1 MTRAAAEYRGRDQQR
16 SGMRAFMV
24 RGPGHHGLS
33 TVEDPVPGPGEVL
46 VAPAAVGICGSD
58 LELLDGRRP
67 ASYVRYPVVP
77 GHEWAG
83 YVVATGPGVTGLEPG
98 TPVVAEGVRSCG
110 TCARCGEGH
119 TNLCAGPYA
128 ETGFTHA
135 GALAERVVVP
145 AGLVHELTAGRPLAA
160 AALIEPAACVAT
172 GLLEV
177 GAPRAGS
184 RVAVVGDGPL
194 GLLACTLLRLSCPRD
209 LVLFGSRPRRVAYAP
224 EFGATAVLL
233 RDEVAGAGV
242 HASFDLVVDCTNVA
256 SGAATALSLARRAGT
271 VLLLGISGGGAPAV
285 DPDVVSLGHL
295 RVQGVFAASRPA
307 WQWLVALY
315 GAGLFEP
322 GALITHRFTLDDVD
336 QAFAVLGDRT
346 AGALKVVVEP
356 NRRELPSW

>member
-1 MTRAAAEYRGRDQQR
+1 MTRAAAEYRDRDQQR

-24 RGPGHHGLS
+24 HGPGRHGLS
-33 TVEDPVPGPGEVL
+33 TVEDPAPGPGEVL

-67 ASYVRYPVVP
+67 ANYVRYPVVP

-83 YVVATGPGVTGLEPG
+83 YVVATGQGVTWLEPG

-110 TCARCGEGH
+110 TCGRCGEGR
-119 TNLCAGPYA
+119 TNLCTGRPYA

-135 GALAERVVVP
+135 GALAERMVVP
-145 AGLVHELTAGRPLAA
+145 AGLVHELAAGRSIAS

-194 GLLACTLLRLSCPRD
+194 GLLACTLLRLACPRD

-224 EFGATAVLL
+224 AFGATAALL
-233 RDEVAGAGV
+233 REKASGAGV
-242 HASFDLVVDCTNVA
+242 LGSFDLVVDCTNVA

-271 VLLLGISGGGAPAV
+271 VLLLGISGEGASAV

-307 WQWLVALY
+307 WQWLVSLY
-315 GAGLFEP
+315 DAGLFDP
-322 GALITHRFTLDDVD
+322 GALITHRFNLDDVD

-356 NRRELPSW
+356 NRKDV

>member
-1 MTRAAAEYRGRDQQR
+1 MTRAAAAEYRDREQR
-16 SGMRAFMV
+16 SGMRAFV
-24 RGPGHHGLS
+24 VHGPGRHGLS

-67 ASYVRYPVVP
+67 ANYVRYPVVA

-83 YVVATGPGVTGLEPG
+83 YIVAAGPAVTSLEPG

-110 TCARCGEGH
+110 TCARCGEGR
-119 TNLCAGPYA
+119 TNLCTGPYA

-135 GALAERVVVP
+135 GALAERMVVP
-145 AGLVHELTAGRPLAA
+145 AGLVHELATNRPIAS

-194 GLLACTLLRLSCPRD
+194 GLLACTLLRLSGPRE
-209 LVLFGSRPRRVAYAP
+209 LVLFGSRPPRVAYAKT
-224 EFGATAVLL
+224 FGATSALL
-233 RDEVAGAGV
+233 RDDVAGADV
-242 HASFDLVVDCTNVA
+242 HGSFDLVVDCTNVA
-256 SGAATALSLARRAGT
+256 SGAASALALARRAGT
-271 VLLLGISGGGAPAV
+271 VLLLGISGAGAPAV

-307 WQWLVALY
+307 WQWLVSLY
-315 GAGLFEP
+315 DAGLFDP
-322 GALITHRFTLDDVD
+322 GALITHRFTLHDVD
-336 QAFAVLGDRT
+336 EAFAVLGDRS

-356 NRRELPSW
+356 NRREL